1 MEVGWTHTG
10 ERAKKNTQVKIYKN
24 NTVKKKNNTVSILKT
39 SELYTLNK

>member
-24 NTVKKKNNTVSILKT
+24 NTVKKKKKHC
-39 SELYTLNK
+39 EYTENFWIVHFK